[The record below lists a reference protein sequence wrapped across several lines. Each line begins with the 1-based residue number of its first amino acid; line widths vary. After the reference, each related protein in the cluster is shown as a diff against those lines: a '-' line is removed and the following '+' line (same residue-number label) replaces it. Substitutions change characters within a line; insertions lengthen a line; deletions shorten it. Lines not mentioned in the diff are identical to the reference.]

1 MSTMDLQED
10 RCYATGDQLAP
21 TFIFASPNQYHT
33 GMATWIAQQP
43 PEKQTQIDLLT
54 PHYGLRRQPVT
65 GNQPASGR
73 LGLNKLL
80 NWCRQL
86 HAHRALTVRIWA
98 GFKESARL

>member
-1 MSTMDLQED
+1 MDLQED

-54 PHYGLRRQPVT
+54 PVKFTPT
-65 GNQPASGR
+65 DR
-73 LGLNKLL
+73 LIFVQSIMG
-80 NWCRQL
+80 
-86 HAHRALTVRIWA
+86 
-98 GFKESARL
+98 